1 MSNPI
6 LDVFNGDAFSTV
18 ELTKAINVIPNKY
31 GLVNKLNIFKDR
43 GVSNT
48 AIAIERK
55 ENTLSVLGATERGA
69 PGTENLRAKRDIVT
83 LNIPHFQHHDKIL
96 AADLQNVRKF
106 DTESDLESVQSAVQ
120 DSLEQM
126 RAKHEIT
133 LEYMRSQALQGIVK
147 DGDGTTLVNFFTA
160 FGISQKSVAIKT
172 SDANTNVDEKLRDI
186 KRYLAK
192 NLKGETMTGVLCLCS
207 GNYFESIIHHK
218 SIKDAY
224 HAYQG
229 ITPYREDLREDFV
242 FNGIHLVE
250 YEGSAS
256 STSGSELRFIPDNEA
271 VFLPLGTQNV
281 FETVFA
287 PADYVE
293 AVNTKGLPFY
303 AKQQVL
309 DFGKGVEIE
318 TQSNPLPICK
328 RPDLLV
334 KGTLN

>member
-31 GLVNKLNIFKDR
+31 GLVNKLNIFK
-43 GVSNT
+43 
-48 AIAIERK
+48 EY
-55 ENTLSVLGATERGA
+55 LSFA
-69 PGTENLRAKRDIVT
+69 DIDYIYAD
-83 LNIPHFQHHDKIL
+83 LAFL

-242 FNGIHLVE
+242 FNGIHFVE

-271 VFLPLGTQNV
+271 IFLPLGTQNV

-334 KGTLN
+334 KGTLNSTAISIFV